1 MDPKLPTT
9 RWATCKMI
17 RVSARA
23 VWFSMSAIIFF
34 KHCLAPIRFSW
45 LYGFVYDDLGRRR
58 YWGAN
63 STSETYVDDGQDVA
77 FMAGSGAHSYNV
89 FQGLDLDDYFAIA
102 VDSNSAQSVLHDGLG
117 STTGTVNF
125 SGQTTGTNQYS
136 PFGATS
142 STGSPGAGPF
152 QYTERELD
160 PTGLYYM
167 RNRYYSFG
175 LQRFVFVWFCRGR
188 SESFFVCRQFTNQ
201 PRRSS
206 WPFRNLRGSRQR
218 QRTGRQFSTK
228 IWS

>member
-1 MDPKLPTT
+1 
-9 RWATCKMI
+9 
-17 RVSARA
+17 
-23 VWFSMSAIIFF
+23 MSAIIFF

-102 VDSNSAQSVLHDGLG
+102 VDSNSAQSILHDGLG

-175 LQRFVFVWFCRGR
+175 LQRFVSPDPSGFAGDGPNLFSYVGN
-188 SESFFVCRQFTNQ
+188 SPTNLVD
-201 PRRSS
+201 RLGLSGTS
-206 WPFRNLRGSRQR
+206 GGANNGSGQGDNFRQR
-218 QRTGRQFSTK
+218 FGPDSLEFLRNNWIT
-228 IWS
+228 